1 MTRAAPAPA
10 LLLPGVLAGLILASC
25 GPKEAPVAAASAT
38 TATPGE
44 IPADARSFTV
54 LHMNDTYRIEGT
66 QLADSGGLAKVRT
79 LRAQLEAE
87 GPVLVTHGG
96 DLLAPSLLSRTYD
109 GEQMVDVLNHLD
121 GDPEAFDEHLFVVF
135 GNHEFDA
142 DDMEDLALLQDRID
156 ESDFTW
162 LDNGIRWVQND
173 VGEPQIFGQNLL
185 HTDLVELGG
194 VKVGLYSLTI
204 DKTQP
209 AYVTGFDDDVEAA
222 RRAVTGLREAGAEVI
237 IGLTHLTMEQ
247 DVAVVE
253 ALGKEAPHLV
263 MGGHEHNAQAALT
276 KNGVWVAKGDADAL
290 SVRIAEVSAWEGG
303 VHVALEPE
311 PRPLDPTVPS
321 DPAVQEVVDGWL
333 ADHEVAYCDRY
344 FGGEA
349 GCLSKVLT
357 KTNTLLEA
365 EELAIRRFETGFGS
379 WAADLA
385 LAQYAD
391 EGAQVA
397 FMNSGSLRLNQNLP
411 GGTPVTQQVLEELLP
426 YPSGLVLLELDGE
439 TLQEVVDHAV
449 EDWTGSGHWL
459 QLSGFAFRHDWQ
471 KGKATDLHLLT
482 AEGPVKVTPGMEI
495 KAVVMEYLVNPRY
508 DQDGYLML
516 SEEMVISDKDVDLKD
531 VLAAA
536 FAAAGEAGISPELQG
551 RVCTDHPDRPPVCA
565 LDGE

>member
-1 MTRAAPAPA
+1 MTRTVPHLA
-10 LLLPGVLAGLILASC
+10 LLSLLLAC
-25 GPKEAPVAAASAT
+25 GPKEAPVAAAEGA
-38 TATPGE
+38 AEALAAGE
-44 IPADARSFTV
+44 IPAGARSFTV

-96 DLLAPSLLSRTYD
+96 DLLAPSLLSRTYA

-121 GDPEAFDEHLFVVF
+121 GDAEAFDEHLFVTF
-135 GNHEFDA
+135 GNHEFD
-142 DDMEDLALLQDRID
+142 DDDLEDLDTLQARVD

-162 LDNGIRWVQND
+162 LDNGIQWLQND
-173 VGEPQIFGQNLL
+173 VGEPRIFGQDLL
-185 HTDLVELGG
+185 HTDTVDMGG
-194 VKVGLYSLTI
+194 VQVGLYSLTI

-209 AYVTGFDDDVEAA
+209 AYVTGFEDNVDAA
-222 RRAVTGLREAGAEVI
+222 RRAITALREGGAQVVV
-237 IGLTHLTMEQ
+237 GVTHLTMEE
-247 DVAVVE
+247 DLAVVE
-253 ALGKEAPHLV
+253 ALGKDAPDLV
-263 MGGHEHNAQAALT
+263 LGGHEHNAQAQQS
-276 KNGVWVAKGDADAL
+276 KGGVWVAKGDADAL
-290 SVRIAEVSAWEGG
+290 SVRVAEISAWEGG

-311 PRPLDPTVPS
+311 PRPLDPSVPA
-321 DPAVQEVVDGWL
+321 DPAVQEVVDAWL
-333 ADHEVAYCDRY
+333 AAHEEAYCARY
-344 FGGEA
+344 FEGEV

-357 KTNTLLEA
+357 QTNTLFEA

-385 LAQYAD
+385 LAQYA
-391 EGAQVA
+391 EAGAQVA
-397 FMNSGSLRLNQNLP
+397 FMNAGSLRLNQNLP

-426 YPSGLVLLELDGE
+426 YPSGLVLVELDGE

-495 KAVVMEYLVNPRY
+495 KAVVMEYLVNPKY

-516 SEEMVISDKDVDLKD
+516 SEEMVSLDEEVDLKE

-536 FAAAGEAGISPELQG
+536 FAEAGEAGISPEIQG

-565 LDGE
+565 LDAE